1 MKLIIFT
8 DLDGSLLDHENYFF
22 RESNPALEL
31 IRERQIPLI
40 FVSSKTRTEVEQ
52 LQIEMEITE
61 PFIVEN
67 GAAVYFPLGY
77 KNINMGFRQ
86 SAYTVITLG
95 SEYAEVRKFV
105 ESVKDKF
112 KIRGFGDMSSEE
124 IASMAGLSSADAI
137 MAKNREFTEPFL
149 MEDVSA
155 LLDLEE
161 TAKANGLKIT
171 RGGRFFHFIG
181 ERQDKGR
188 AVQIA
193 TEIISGN
200 INDKV
205 ISIGIGDSANDI
217 PMLEC
222 VDIPVL
228 IPHPDGSFEDLD
240 INNLMHAGQPGSKG
254 WNQIVIDILSNTL

>member
-1 MKLIIFT
+1 
-8 DLDGSLLDHENYFF
+8 
-22 RESNPALEL
+22 
-31 IRERQIPLI
+31 
-40 FVSSKTRTEVEQ
+40 
-52 LQIEMEITE
+52 
-61 PFIVEN
+61 
-67 GAAVYFPLGY
+67 
-77 KNINMGFRQ
+77 
-86 SAYTVITLG
+86 
-95 SEYAEVRKFV
+95 
-105 ESVKDKF
+105 
-112 KIRGFGDMSSEE
+112 
-124 IASMAGLSSADAI
+124 